1 MNKNG
6 TEICPLEQLF
16 LHEPINL
23 IFLIN
28 YLLIWT
34 YTDSLN
40 ESTGADNN
48 STITQ
53 MRSLETE

>member
-1 MNKNG
+1 MNLGLQGLKKS
-6 TEICPLEQLF
+6 
-16 LHEPINL
+16 L

>member
-1 MNKNG
+1 MNKIELKYGLLNNYSSMKV
-6 TEICPLEQLF
+6 
-16 LHEPINL
+16 NL
-23 IFLIN
+23 ISPIN